1 MPIYEFQ
8 CDRCRTRTTAL
19 VLVRDKISEV
29 TCRQCGSGDLSRL
42 VSRFS
47 TPRSED
53 TRMDQLSDP
62 ESFAGVDEND
72 PSSVT
77 RWMKKM
83 GHEMGED
90 LGDDFEQ
97 AMDEEMSGN
106 ADPMGSE
113 EDL

>member
-1 MPIYEFQ
+1 
-8 CDRCRTRTTAL
+8 
-19 VLVRDKISEV
+19 
-29 TCRQCGSGDLSRL
+29 
-42 VSRFS
+42 
-47 TPRSED
+47 
-53 TRMDQLSDP
+53 MDQLSDP
-62 ESFAGVDEND
+62 ASFAGLDEND

-113 EDL
+113 EEL